1 MKVKCIAL
9 VLFTVVAL
17 AAPQAVADQDLLPLI
32 TWTPSD
38 PPIFDFFF
46 DNDIPPH
53 PDRKVLQFVGEAR
66 SLVDA
71 SPATFDIQIYFDY
84 VAADGSTVLVPPPP
98 FGYSNVL
105 PADTN
110 IYHIEGGPVILPYCP
125 PRVSIHFE
133 IASEVPIE
141 FQGLFD
147 HTCIPVPEPSA
158 AVLLL
163 LGCVTFVAR
172 RRQR

>member
-1 MKVKCIAL
+1 MKST
-9 VLFTVVAL
+9 LFAVFFLGAVAL
-17 AAPQAVADQDLLPLI
+17 ATPQAVADQDLLPLI

-38 PPIFDFFF
+38 PPSFEFFF

-53 PDRKVLQFVGEAR
+53 PDQKVLQFVGEAR
-66 SLVDA
+66 SLVNA
-71 SPATFDIQIYFDY
+71 FPATFDIQIYFDY
-84 VAADGSTVLVPPPP
+84 VAADGTTVLVPPPP

-110 IYHIEGGPVILPYCP
+110 IYHIEGGPVILPFCP

-133 IASEVPIE
+133 IVSEVPIE

-158 AVLLL
+158 AALLL
-163 LGCVTFVAR
+163 LGCVPFVTR
-172 RRQR
+172 RRPR

>member
-1 MKVKCIAL
+1 M
-9 VLFTVVAL
+9 AL
-17 AAPQAVADQDLLPLI
+17 AQGQAVADQDLIPL
-32 TWTPSD
+32 TQWTPGD
-38 PPIFDFFF
+38 PPIFDFYF
-46 DNDIPPH
+46 NNIIPPH
-53 PDRKVLQFVGEAR
+53 PDRKVLQFVGEAK

-84 VAADGSTVLVPPPP
+84 VAADGTTVLVPPPP
-98 FGYSNVL
+98 FGYSNVR

-125 PRVSIHFE
+125 QQVSLHFE
-133 IASEVPIE
+133 IASEVPIV

-158 AVLLL
+158 ALLLL
-163 LGCVTFVAR
+163 LGCVPFVAR
-172 RRQR
+172 RQR

>member
-1 MKVKCIAL
+1 MKSIWFAVFVLGAVAIA
-9 VLFTVVAL
+9 T
-17 AAPQAVADQDLLPLI
+17 PQAVADQDQIPLI

-38 PPIFDFFF
+38 PPIFEFYF
-46 DNDIPPH
+46 DNFIPPH

-66 SLVDA
+66 SLVNA
-71 SPATFDIQIYFDY
+71 SPATFQIYFDY
-84 VAADGSTVLVPPPP
+84 LDASGATVLVPPPP

-105 PADTN
+105 PADGS
-110 IYHIEGGPVILPYCP
+110 IYHIEGGPVILPFCP
-125 PRVSIHFE
+125 QRVSIHFE

-158 AVLLL
+158 VVLLA
-163 LGCVTFVAR
+163 LGCAALSVR